1 MKNCIVTGA
10 TSGIGKA
17 IAARLLKEGYTV
29 YGLGRDFSGTAELEG
44 ADGVF
49 CGITCDLRDADA
61 LAVTADFLQKKAKT
75 IDVLVNSAGVAF
87 YGPAETLTPVNISEM
102 VDVNV
107 KAPLILTSVLLPK
120 LKEAAGIVINVSS
133 VTARRDSNT
142 HGAAYGATKA
152 ALTSF
157 GTSLFEEVRK
167 HGVRVVNLHP
177 DLTATNLYRSAGFT
191 VTGEPDSTLTPED
204 VADAAM
210 FAIGSREGMCVTD
223 ITVRPQRNR
232 IVKKQS

>member
-17 IAARLLKEGYTV
+17 IAARLVKEGYTV
-29 YGLGRDFSGTAELEG
+29 YGLGRDFSGVDDIPAG
-44 ADGVF
+44 DGLF
-49 CGITCDLRDADA
+49 AGITCDLRDANA
-61 LAVTADFLQKKAKT
+61 LKVTAEFLKKKAKT
-75 IDVLVNSAGVAF
+75 VDVLVNCAGVAY
-87 YGPAETLTPVNISEM
+87 YGVAESLTPEQISEM

-107 KAPLILTSVLLPK
+107 KAPLILTSVLLPA
-120 LKEAAGIVINVSS
+120 LRESSGVIVNVSS
-133 VTARRDSNT
+133 VTAKRDSNT

-157 GTSLFEEVRK
+157 GTSLFEEARK

-177 DLTATNLYRSAGFT
+177 DLTATNLYRNADFT
-191 VTGEPDSTLTPED
+191 VSGEPDSTLTPED
-204 VADAAM
+204 VAGAAM
-210 FAIGSREGMCVTD
+210 FAINAREGMCVTD

-232 IVKKQS
+232 IVKK